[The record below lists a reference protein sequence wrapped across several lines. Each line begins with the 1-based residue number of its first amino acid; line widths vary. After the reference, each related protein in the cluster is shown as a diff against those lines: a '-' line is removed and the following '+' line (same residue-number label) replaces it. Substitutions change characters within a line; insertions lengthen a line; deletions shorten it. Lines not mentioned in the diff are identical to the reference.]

1 MSPCCSF
8 PSRRNT
14 RFCLLP
20 LAPLP
25 PKGNV
30 WVRCRV
36 CAREI
41 EASVWL
47 RSVRNMLFRRCLDL
61 DRLSEVSS
69 GSSMISLW
77 RARAGRSWLKDTVL
91 ARRDDCENNT
101 ITYYITK
108 TTHVFRN
115 PSIISLRNER
125 AVMYT
130 CIGLG
135 IEGHFVFR
143 LVIGSL
149 HVPPCSYACVQ
160 ESIVLAVSLLF
171 ELFLWLM

>member
-20 LAPLP
+20 LAPFP

-61 DRLSEVSS
+61 DRLSEESS

-125 AVMYT
+125 AVLVWVLKGT
-130 CIGLG
+130 LF
-135 IEGHFVFR
+135 FV
-143 LVIGSL
+143 LWL
-149 HVPPCSYACVQ
+149 EACKCP
-160 ESIVLAVSLLF
+160 LAVMPLYKEVLY
-171 ELFLWLM
+171 LP